1 MTLKILARVLA
12 LGAGIAWPWHCSAG
26 PELDVQSATNCDGSA
41 LRIKTLTDEEGG
53 QRKVWIYFRKPGDE
67 RMELIATNTF
77 LLQDQ
82 MAAGLT
88 LIEDWDKN
96 GTHEVSVVV
105 TCGAGPNCDSLLYRI
120 DPQTARMVRIF
131 RGNIGF
137 VEYMHGHLVEYSRSS
152 CCSWSA
158 NVYAV
163 SPDRTSIAQKPEF
176 SAHMGIQEPTVQDS
190 IRKGSGRQTDEI
202 RVQVKGEEAVIC
214 YFFVQSPAGHSIRIK
229 PPAKFRKICNFY
241 RPFDN

>member
-12 LGAGIAWPWHCSAG
+12 LAAGIAWPWHCSAG
-26 PELDVQSATNCDGSA
+26 PELVVQSATNRDGSA
-41 LRIKTLTDEEGG
+41 LRIKSLTDEEGA
-53 QRKVWIYFRKPGDE
+53 QRKVWIYFRKPGDG
-67 RMELIATNTF
+67 RMKLIATDTYT
-77 LLQDQ
+77 LQDQ

-105 TCGAGPNCDSLLYRI
+105 ACGAGPSCDSLLYRI

-131 RGNIGF
+131 RGNTGF
-137 VEYMHGHLVEYSRSS
+137 VEYMHGHLVEYSRRS
-152 CCSWSA
+152 CCAWVA
-158 NVYAV
+158 NVYPV
-163 SPDRTSIAQKPEF
+163 SPDRTSIAQQPKI
-176 SAHMGIQEPTVQDS
+176 SAYMGIRELAGQGRN
-190 IRKGSGRQTDEI
+190 RKEIDRQTDEI
-202 RVQVKGEEAVIC
+202 RVQVKGREAVFC
-214 YFFVQSPAGHSIRIK
+214 YFFVKSPAGHSIRIK